1 VLTGCLATLIAWG
14 SYSQQSRTSTGS
26 RTDLAS
32 NLPYLCGYGA
42 SRLVRE
48 AGLLTYQQKGRSMI
62 TGDIIENIGITF
74 AEIFED
80 LQDDM
85 E

>member
-1 VLTGCLATLIAWG
+1 
-14 SYSQQSRTSTGS
+14 
-26 RTDLAS
+26 
-32 NLPYLCGYGA
+32 
-42 SRLVRE
+42 VRE
-48 AGLLTYQQKGRSMI
+48 AALLTYQQKGRSMI
-62 TGDIIENIGITF
+62 TGDIIENIGVTF